1 MPDEQLEAL
10 PAHAHVYGLHMARGW
25 CGLLPT
31 SVALGL
37 AASLVALSGC
47 GQPPPSNS
55 APASASPQ
63 HVLLLSIDT
72 LRADHLGTYGYDR
85 DTSPFLDSL
94 FARGLVFDRAS
105 SAAPWTLPSHASL
118 LTGLHPHRNGA
129 VAGKRGLA
137 KNVETLPEHLA
148 AQGFATASIVS
159 SRFLGERHGLQ
170 RGFAHT
176 VVIDERPQ
184 PGPPVTAAALDWA
197 EQLGDQP
204 AFLFVHYYDLHSAYD
219 PADAYLAQF
228 APPYDGIADGTTPQL
243 QKVRTG
249 EITFDEADIAHVR
262 ALYDAEIRE
271 LDDELARLF
280 AGLEQLPFGENMLV
294 IVTADHGE
302 EFLDH
307 GDVLH
312 GRSMH
317 KELLHVPLAL
327 IGEGID
333 PGRRDEL
340 ATHVDVVPT
349 VLSLMGL
356 ATPAGLDGR
365 DLSEPDPARHFVFGE
380 ADHNN
385 ETDDTLRMVTDG
397 HFKLIL
403 DKSDDSRALYDL
415 RNDPGETN
423 DVAKQHPEVTAL
435 FLSHLEAFENS
446 SAIGEATSALS
457 EEDRRALI
465 ELGYLEEG

>member
-1 MPDEQLEAL
+1 MPDEQLEVLSLRADTSRRYVL
-10 PAHAHVYGLHMARGW
+10 RGW
-25 CGLLPT
+25 CGLLPPGLQ
-31 SVALGL
+31 LGL
-37 AASLVALSGC
+37 LAGLIALSAC
-47 GQPPPSNS
+47 GPSTPSEPTPVS
-55 APASASPQ
+55 APTR
-63 HVLLLSIDT
+63 HVLLLSLDT
-72 LRADHLGTYGYDR
+72 LRADHLGAYGYER
-85 DTSPFLDSL
+85 NTSPFLDSL
-94 FARGLVFDRAS
+94 LARGLVFERAS
-105 SAAPWTLPSHASL
+105 AAAPWTLPSHASL
-118 LTGLHPHRNGA
+118 LTGLHPHKNGA

-137 KNVETLPEHLA
+137 KNVQTLPEQLT

-176 VVIDERPQ
+176 EVMDERPQ
-184 PGPPVTAAALDWA
+184 PGPLVTDAALAWA
-197 EQLGDQP
+197 AQLGDQP
-204 AFLFVHYYDLHSAYD
+204 GFLFAHYYDVHSAYD
-219 PADAYLAQF
+219 PAEPYLAQF
-228 APPYDGIADGTTPQL
+228 VAPYDGPADGTTPQL

-249 EITFDEADIAHVR
+249 EITFDASDLAHVI
-262 ALYDAEIRE
+262 ALYDGEIRE

-317 KELLHVPLAL
+317 KELLHVPFAL
-327 IGEGID
+327 IGEGIA

-349 VLSLMGL
+349 VLSMLGL
-356 ATPAGLDGR
+356 PVPAGLDGR
-365 DLSEPDPARHFVFGE
+365 DLSEPNASRHFVFGE

-385 ETDDTLRMVTDG
+385 ATDDTLRMVSDG

-403 DKSDDSRALYDL
+403 DKSDGSRALYDL
-415 RNDPGETN
+415 RTDPGEST
-423 DVAKQHPEVTAL
+423 DVSEQRPEVTAL
-435 FLSHLEAFENS
+435 FLGHLDAFENS
-446 SAIGEATSALS
+446 SATGEASSPLS

-465 ELGYLEEG
+465 ELGYLENG